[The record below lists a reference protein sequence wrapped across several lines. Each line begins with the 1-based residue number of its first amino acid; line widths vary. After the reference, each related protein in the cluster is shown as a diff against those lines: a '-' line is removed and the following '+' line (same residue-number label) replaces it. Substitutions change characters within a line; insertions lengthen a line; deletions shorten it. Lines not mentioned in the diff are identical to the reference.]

1 MKIRLT
7 SFIVLLSVFSL
18 CSCGNAKENNGSSSF
33 QPEENKEYKV
43 LFIGNSFTYY
53 NSLDVLVKNIADNIG
68 VKMNT
73 KRYAVGSHT
82 LLEDANPSDSL
93 GSQIQADLKNTQYT
107 DVVLQDK
114 SNYPYNHYKDF
125 DNGVSSMKDI
135 INQSQNNARISL
147 YETWG
152 YNSENLTEPIPT
164 IETTIRNNTKQV
176 ARKHSL
182 NVVYVG
188 QAFTYIYENYPSV
201 NLYASDNKHPSYA
214 GSFLAALVF
223 VSSLT
228 GKHVSNV
235 TYQGE
240 EGKTNAEGHT
250 TYIDKSTLDILITT
264 TENVVFPK

>member
-1 MKIRLT
+1 MKNKLAR
-7 SFIVLLSVFSL
+7 FVVLLSMFSL
-18 CSCGNAKENNGSSSF
+18 CACTNANSNNSNSE
-33 QPEENKEYKV
+33 PMEEDKEYNV
-43 LFIGNSFTYY
+43 LFVGNSFTYF
-53 NSLDVLVKNIADNIG
+53 NSLDVLVKNIASNINI
-68 VKMNT
+68 KMKT

-82 LLEDANPSDSL
+82 LLEDADPNDSL

-125 DNGVSSMKDI
+125 DSGVSSMVDI
-135 INQSQNNARISL
+135 INKSQKNARISL

-152 YNSENLTEPIPT
+152 YNSDNLTQPIPE
-164 IETTIRNNTKQV
+164 IESTIRSNTKQV
-176 ARKHSL
+176 GRKYNL

-201 NLYASDNKHPSYA
+201 NLYSSDNKHPSYA

-223 VSSLT
+223 VASLS

-240 EGKTNAEGHT
+240 EGQVNAEGHT
-250 TYIDKSTLDILITT
+250 TYINKSTLDILISTA
-264 TENVVFPK
+264 ENVVFPK